1 MRGRRQP
8 ASRKGFTLIELLIAL
23 TILSV
28 LSYLAYRGISSLV
41 VAEKRLEEG
50 TKRIQMIDRF
60 FAEFERDIIFAV
72 PRPVRTASA
81 ETEAALLG
89 APVGSQ
95 GNYRIN
101 LSRFA
106 AAPDAPPQRVG
117 YIFSVPTI
125 GMVATAKMD
134 FANPADERPVML
146 LDGLQSAAVRFMD
159 ADGRWS
165 ATWPPVAKADAMMP
179 KAVEVTLVLHDLG
192 TVSRLVARP

>member
-72 PRPVRTASA
+72 PRSVRTASA
-81 ETEAALLG
+81 HKT
-89 APVGSQ
+89 
-95 GNYRIN
+95 
-101 LSRFA
+101 
-106 AAPDAPPQRVG
+106 
-117 YIFSVPTI
+117 
-125 GMVATAKMD
+125 
-134 FANPADERPVML
+134 RPCL
-146 LDGLQSAAVRFMD
+146 
-159 ADGRWS
+159 
-165 ATWPPVAKADAMMP
+165 
-179 KAVEVTLVLHDLG
+179 
-192 TVSRLVARP
+192 